1 MVIPV
6 YILPVMAVIFF
17 TAGGVTARK
26 RKTELEIPDKRK
38 KISCILFLLFLVFT
52 VLSIVILQIEG
63 QFYGEPVKI
72 LSTALDKNDV
82 MVLYDQPADTK
93 NLSLAKDDT
102 FLTDAQSTERIRYKD
117 VLYNTNTIKRKDVF
131 GNKKRRCRAEQY
143 FYFTMYSKGK
153 SIMLLES
160 FRMLSDNCFG
170 RLRKK
175 VK

>member
-52 VLSIVILQIEG
+52 VLSIVILPIEG

-72 LSTALDKNDV
+72 LSTTLDKNDV

-93 NLSLAKDDT
+93 NLSLAKD
-102 FLTDAQSTERIRYKD
+102 AP
-117 VLYNTNTIKRKDVF
+117 
-131 GNKKRRCRAEQY
+131 
-143 FYFTMYSKGK
+143 
-153 SIMLLES
+153 
-160 FRMLSDNCFG
+160 
-170 RLRKK
+170 LRPEARTRDRNRFK
-175 VK
+175 VE

>member
-72 LSTALDKNDV
+72 LSTALDKIQD
-82 MVLYDQPADTK
+82 
-93 NLSLAKDDT
+93 
-102 FLTDAQSTERIRYKD
+102 FEQSDCPWRNNHR
-117 VLYNTNTIKRKDVF
+117 
-131 GNKKRRCRAEQY
+131 Q
-143 FYFTMYSKGK
+143 
-153 SIMLLES
+153 LENY
-160 FRMLSDNCFG
+160 R
-170 RLRKK
+170 
-175 VK
+175 

>member
-52 VLSIVILQIEG
+52 VLSIVILPIEG

-72 LSTALDKNDV
+72 LSTTLDKNDV

-131 GNKKRRCRAEQY
+131 SV
-143 FYFTMYSKGK
+143 TK
-153 SIMLLES
+153 SEDVGQKNIFISQCIVKEKAL
-160 FRMLSDNCFG
+160 CFW
-170 RLRKK
+170 K
-175 VK
+175 VSACYRITVSED

>member
-52 VLSIVILQIEG
+52 VLSIVILPIEG

-72 LSTALDKNDV
+72 LSTTLDKNDV

-93 NLSLAKDDT
+93 NLSLAKGCIRVGPSRAAR
-102 FLTDAQSTERIRYKD
+102 AQGAQRT
-117 VLYNTNTIKRKDVF
+117 VP
-131 GNKKRRCRAEQY
+131 
-143 FYFTMYSKGK
+143 
-153 SIMLLES
+153 
-160 FRMLSDNCFG
+160 
-170 RLRKK
+170 
-175 VK
+175 